1 MRISF
6 KKGLSLF
13 LIALLSIQLFACNK
27 QETSNN
33 KRSKETTAV
42 ENEAGN
48 EENID
53 KKAKTDNNDE
63 TTTADSKNKFPLV
76 INTMGIDVTFEKEP
90 ERVFPLNFGIAELFV
105 TLGLE
110 DKIVTMAPGMY
121 NIDDVLPEHRDAFK
135 NINVLEGL
143 EGGVPPFETVLRANP
158 DLVYG
163 TSYSFYP
170 YNCGEASGYLEQG
183 INVYANEGTFAE
195 DASIENTYND
205 IKNIGKIFSVEDRAE
220 KLIKEMQ
227 EKIASVKAVTENLEP
242 VNVVV
247 VDGLGETGE
256 NLFTIGGGGLENK
269 ILADA
274 GAKNLFDYV
283 PEHYFAFSFEDFIN
297 KNPDVIV
304 IFEQR
309 DEEKKIDFLK
319 NKPEFADIS
328 AVKNN
333 KFVVV
338 SSCSVFP
345 SIQNADAVV
354 NLAKALHPDKF

>member
-1 MRISF
+1 MRTLL
-6 KKGLSLF
+6 KKGLGLF
-13 LIALLSIQLFACNK
+13 LIGLLSVQLIACNK

-33 KRSKETTAV
+33 KTSKETTDINK
-42 ENEAGN
+42 EQNMTNNMDKQNE
-48 EENID
+48 
-53 KKAKTDNNDE
+53 TDDSNSTD
-63 TTTADSKNKFPLV
+63 DSKNKFPLV

-90 ERVFPLNFGIAELFV
+90 ERVFPLDYCVAELFV
-105 TLGLE
+105 ALGLE
-110 DKIVTMAPGMY
+110 DKIVKMTPGDY
-121 NIDDVLPEHRDAFK
+121 TISDVLPEHRDAFK
-135 NINVLEGL
+135 NIDILEGV
-143 EGGVPPFETVLRANP
+143 ENGIPPFETVLRANP

-163 TSYSFYP
+163 TAYSFYP

-227 EKIASVKAVTENLEP
+227 EKIASVKAVTDNLEP